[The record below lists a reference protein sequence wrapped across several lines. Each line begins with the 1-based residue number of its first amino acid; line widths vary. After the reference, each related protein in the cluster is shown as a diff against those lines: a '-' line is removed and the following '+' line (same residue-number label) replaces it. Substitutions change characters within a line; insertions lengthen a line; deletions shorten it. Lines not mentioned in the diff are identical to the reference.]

1 MERLKKRI
9 LFLSTYPPRACGIAT
24 FTQDLAEALRDTR
37 KADCHIAAISD
48 GEYSYPDEVL
58 FSMDQQNPD
67 AYLEAAG
74 RINQFCPDAL
84 MIEHEY
90 GIYGGRCGEY
100 LLKLTNMLQVPYLIT
115 LHTVLPKPTRKQRDI
130 VCRLAE
136 GCQKLITMS
145 AFSVKLLRDIYGV
158 DPGKIAVIPHG
169 VPKLAVSSRDALKK
183 QEGLEN
189 RFVVSTFGLLS
200 PGKGLEYGIDAV
212 SRVAKK
218 HPELLY
224 LILGQTHPVIKSRD
238 GEQYREK
245 LENAVED
252 YGITENVRFVNRYL
266 TKAEIIRY
274 LSLSDVY
281 MTPYLGRDQAV
292 SGTLAYAVGY
302 GRVIVSTPYPYATE
316 MLADGRGLLAKFHS
330 SASLAKCILNV
341 IRHPEM
347 QAEMEQKT
355 AQLGRTMMWDRVA
368 ENYLS
373 QFEKATFPLQK
384 GETA

>member
-24 FTQDLAEALRDTR
+24 FTQDLAEALKNTR
-37 KADCHIAAISD
+37 KADCYIAAISD
-48 GEYSYPDEVL
+48 GEYAYPDEVL
-58 FSMDQQNPD
+58 FSLDQQNPD

-90 GIYGGRCGEY
+90 GIYGGKCGEY

-130 VCRLAE
+130 IYRLAE

-169 VPKLAVSSRDALKK
+169 VPKLAVSERDVLKK
-183 QEGLEN
+183 KEGLEK

-200 PGKGLEYGIDAV
+200 PGKGLEYGIDAI
-212 SRVAKK
+212 SRVAKR

-302 GRVIVSTPYPYATE
+302 GRVIISTPYPYATE

-347 QAEMEQKT
+347 QAEMERKT
-355 AQLGRTMMWDRVA
+355 SALGKTMMWDRVA
-368 ENYLS
+368 ENYLA
-373 QFEKATFPLQK
+373 QFEKAIFPLQK